1 MFTKITI
8 YITVTV
14 MYSPVKRHQLPC
26 FTAQYDGLNH
36 AFFNNHNHKLES
48 KNNEN
53 HDWRAP
59 FDTYLPTIC
68 FILQQQNCTV
78 KEAIWGLNYVQQLG
92 SFLSGS
98 PALSNSPKCLSNFPW
113 ASLSSQSKKKKS
125 LGQSFH
131 IYCANI
137 HYEYF
142 CHQIFSFLKKLDYK
156 PCMHVDLNYAM

>member
-8 YITVTV
+8 YITVTI

-68 FILQQQNCTV
+68 FILQQQNFTV

-98 PALSNSPKCLSNFPW
+98 PALSNSPKCLSNF
-113 ASLSSQSKKKKS
+113 S
-125 LGQSFH
+125 LGQS
-131 IYCANI
+131 
-137 HYEYF
+137 
-142 CHQIFSFLKKLDYK
+142 IFTVQKKKILGPEFPYIL
-156 PCMHVDLNYAM
+156 C